1 MKRRSDP
8 IEVILEK
15 YVRGS
20 VPPPGMAS
28 VRERIEARLDT
39 PTGRYDLQELE
50 LAMKTQITEAALL
63 TVKEQLQ
70 ESTKARVRTTDR
82 IWALIVVILGAIIAG
97 LLAKSGLK

>member
-1 MKRRSDP
+1 MTRDS
-8 IEVILEK
+8 ISILLEK

-20 VPPPGMAS
+20 VPPPGMSSA
-28 VRERIEARLDT
+28 RERVEARLDT

-50 LAMKTQITEAALL
+50 IAMKTQLTEAALL
-63 TVKEQLQ
+63 TVKEQLRD
-70 ESTKARVRTTDR
+70 SRDKRTRTTDR